1 MCHGSGSPD
10 CHDMFDGTA
19 PLGDARK
26 HEVWY
31 STNYFTQARILALSF
46 QPALPRIVF
55 SERLAHSVHKNC
67 VALSPKQLAVSRIEE
82 HNTSDPLW
90 IHLCYQGVHAGADPM
105 PPAWERI
112 SEGAW
117 RSQFYGSMLAVVD
130 GGIGNVTAAL
140 RDSGLWQ
147 NTILLVAADNGGD
160 MTRQKGDD
168 GIQCEGHGACT
179 MLVL

>member
-130 GGIGNVTAAL
+130 GGMAFAVL
-140 RDSGLWQ
+140 RLDAGCGGRRHRQRHGRASRQ
-147 NTILLVAADNGGD
+147 RAVAEHHP
-160 MTRQKGDD
+160 TRRG
-168 GIQCEGHGACT
+168 
-179 MLVL
+179 